1 MIHSKMLTDD
11 SGNLLYECTDKNR
24 HHFKFLNTSGH
35 IEHDPKAN
43 KLTKAFV
50 DAKVGPRA
58 IDTIM
63 NTFQEDESRFNAY
76 MPKALELNSLSQK
89 DSKFRQH
96 LACLTVN
103 EEEDMDDEQ

>member
-1 MIHSKMLTDD
+1 MLTDD

>member
-11 SGNLLYECTDKNR
+11 
-24 HHFKFLNTSGH
+24 SGH

-63 NTFQEDESRFNAY
+63 NTFQQDESRFNAY
-76 MPKALELNSLSQK
+76 MPKALELNSLSQN

-103 EEEDMDDEQ
+103 EEEDMDEDMEKNVHTNDTNDTNDEQ